1 MTPEAVENGRRRLIE
16 QIGTF
21 ACRQF
26 DDNGYECAAHWGEKE
41 MGRWCAEC
49 VAREAASQL
58 LASVEERDRLK
69 AEVLAWKSRFA
80 LQTSS
85 GWQTPEEAKQLQDE
99 VWQRSG
105 ELVASLKA
113 ENKRLQ
119 QMFAEIGKVLKT
131 GGMDDPAFLAGAVQ
145 ACVEIA
151 DQRGQSVRT
160 LKAENEQLSAELSE
174 ARQNAANHFLGNQR
188 AEKSVRTLTE
198 RVKEEALAVRQV
210 AALYRPVPAS
220 LIAIADR
227 LEALAAVERG
237 NCIGPGLPGH
247 GWTNKPKIGDPCDCG
262 AVRYGDIEMAD

>member
-1 MTPEAVENGRRRLIE
+1 MTPEAVENGRRRLAQATDGEWTYNQWNQGIWAPAE
-16 QIGTF
+16 AGKHWKQQRKICEFTERLGSE
-21 ACRQF
+21 F
-26 DDNGYECAAHWGEKE
+26 DDNAALIVWLRNH
-41 MGRWCAEC
+41 
-49 VAREAASQL
+49 AAQL
-58 LASVEERDRLK
+58 LTAAEERDRLK

-174 ARQNAANHFLGNQR
+174 ARQNAANHFLGNQQ

-198 RVKEEALAVRQV
+198 
-210 AALYRPVPAS
+210 
-220 LIAIADR
+220 AITNVVNAYGDQGWAKSDMCR
-227 LEALAAVERG
+227 YLRKALAAVERRKG
-237 NCIGPGLPGH
+237 EQ
-247 GWTNKPKIGDPCDCG
+247 T
-262 AVRYGDIEMAD
+262 